1 MSKRDEIFALLLQA
15 DGFFSGQELSA
26 RVGIS
31 RAGVW
36 KHIKALQAEGY
47 TIEAVRNRGY
57 RLQPNG
63 VRQQEI
69 EAYLQTE
76 WLGRAYCYLPEVGS
90 TNIEAKNWA
99 DDGAPN
105 GAVVMA
111 DLQNQGRGRLGRAW
125 SSPSGTGIWF
135 SVVLRPRLEPSMAPQ
150 ISLTTAVGV
159 CAGLQQLGYNAGI
172 KWPNDIYIDGRKVCG
187 MLTEMHGSM
196 ESVEWVVVGIGIN
209 CLNKELPPEIKDVAT
224 SLAIARPDVPVV
236 RAQVAA
242 VIFQQL
248 EKYYNLL
255 YEQGFAEIR
264 QQWLTNNITLG
275 KRVKIST
282 LNETFYGQALDM
294 QEDGSLLVKKEGG
307 DEFKLVTG
315 DVFFA

>member
-1 MSKRDEIFALLLQA
+1 M
-15 DGFFSGQELSA
+15 
-26 RVGIS
+26 
-31 RAGVW
+31 
-36 KHIKALQAEGY
+36 
-47 TIEAVRNRGY
+47 
-57 RLQPNG
+57 
-63 VRQQEI
+63 
-69 EAYLQTE
+69 
-76 WLGRAYCYLPEVGS
+76 
-90 TNIEAKNWA
+90 
-99 DDGAPN
+99 
-105 GAVVMA
+105 
-111 DLQNQGRGRLGRAW
+111 
-125 SSPSGTGIWF
+125 
-135 SVVLRPRLEPSMAPQ
+135 
-150 ISLTTAVGV
+150 

-307 DEFKLVTG
+307 DEFSQKIFQIFLHK
-315 DVFFA
+315 FFCNILRK

>member
-76 WLGRAYCYLPEVGS
+76 WLGRAYRYLPEVGS

-99 DDGAPN
+99 DGGAPN

-264 QQWLTNNITLG
+264 QQ
-275 KRVKIST
+275 
-282 LNETFYGQALDM
+282 
-294 QEDGSLLVKKEGG
+294 
-307 DEFKLVTG
+307 
-315 DVFFA
+315 